1 MGVQDIRDNRER
13 EHEIVLKQRR
23 EMSVRGVT
31 DIDSFDESG
40 AVLKT
45 TGGELTVEGSELKI
59 GTLDIDRGVVSI
71 TGRISAIFYSD
82 DRVEEK
88 KGILS
93 RFFK

>member
-13 EHEIVLKQRR
+13 EHEIILKQRR

-45 TGGELTVEGSELKI
+45 VGGELTVEGSELKI
-59 GTLDIDRGVVSI
+59 GTLDTDRGVVSI
-71 TGRISAIFYSD
+71 TGRINGIFYTD

-93 RFFK
+93 RFFR